1 MQTNKPFLPYH
12 HTAGQS
18 HVTFSW
24 IMHINHR
31 VQNFVHQHPHTWTT
45 KSEPFTMHNPDLTHQ
60 EFIRIVGWRRKSLCE
75 THSGERHIR
84 DTSVNFREDTSDYS
98 SNTFYNSCRK
108 FRQFRVQFQSTQ
120 WSVDVPWFW
129 QFRVEFILLTVR
141 WGPGRDREEPVWQL
155 EWTFDSIIDLTHI
168 QFNSKFENK

>member
-60 EFIRIVGWRRKSLCE
+60 EFIRNVGWRRKSLYE
-75 THSGERHIR
+75 TPLRERHIQ
-84 DTSVNFREDTSDYS
+84 DTSDNFREDTSDHWS
-98 SNTFYNSCRK
+98 KHVNSCRN
-108 FRQFRVQFQSTQ
+108 FDN
-120 WSVDVPWFW
+120 SVFNFDPRSNRLTFHDFDNSVLNSSCW
-129 QFRVEFILLTVR
+129 LLDEDQDGT
-141 WGPGRDREEPVWQL
+141 GKSQ
-155 EWTFDSIIDLTHI
+155 FDS
-168 QFNSKFENK
+168 